1 MCLLPRR
8 AVIVSSG
15 QHEKGNE
22 IIHTCVNSCTS
33 NCKRFQ
39 IVVEAK
45 LRKHV
50 SFNLFPRE
58 LVIFSAKLFLKL
70 FASHMSLIRG
80 LDSRFV
86 EGRG

>member
-1 MCLLPRR
+1 MCLLPRQ

-15 QHEKGNE
+15 QLEKGNE
-22 IIHTCVNSCTS
+22 IIHTCVNSRTS
-33 NCKRFQ
+33 NCKRLQ
-39 IVVEAK
+39 IVVQAK

-50 SFNLFPRE
+50 SFTIFPRV
-58 LVIFSAKLFLKL
+58 LVIWSPKLLLKL

-80 LDSRFV
+80 LDSTFV